1 MSEFSRV
8 LLWAIYLPVARCLPD
23 PLGSLSQRAFWTLS
37 FNAPRLN
44 DPARPNDDLDTAAC
58 CSVAFWLHPHDVF
71 PNVDVEF

>member
-8 LLWAIYLPVARCLPD
+8 LLWAIHLPVARCLPD

-44 DPARPNDDLDTAAC
+44 DPARPNDDL
-58 CSVAFWLHPHDVF
+58 
-71 PNVDVEF
+71 